1 MTLGHNAPHRG
12 WSHAS
17 THNAA
22 CLQDKFE
29 VLKDIGDGSF
39 GTVALAR
46 VRGAG
51 AHIAKRGTLVGQAES
66 NGARHLADIS

>member
-1 MTLGHNAPHRG
+1 MTLGHSAPHRG
-12 WSHAS
+12 WAHTNSHK
-17 THNAA
+17 AA

-51 AHIAKRGTLVGQAES
+51 AHIAKRGTLVG
-66 NGARHLADIS
+66 